1 MAACARRSPRSQDTH
16 QRLSQHPGKLLSCPA
31 AVTQDR
37 RAGQSYGEEE
47 LYSSA
52 KQFNITM
59 FARNKTP
66 RHALPQLPSEMTPPS
81 ARLRPL
87 DRLFATPRPRAG
99 SGSRPGFVD
108 LVRDVRRRSL
118 RRRKLWMNNDTD
130 IVSLDQNKNH
140 GLHTPSR
147 KFSTTCVT
155 PKSFGNKDKG
165 EPSLDLGSYKKL
177 SSPVFPDLD
186 SPQTPDTSFS
196 TSASQKENI
205 NPIRIDKKQR
215 RSSLFTPT
223 SIRLR

>member
-1 MAACARRSPRSQDTH
+1 
-16 QRLSQHPGKLLSCPA
+16 
-31 AVTQDR
+31 
-37 RAGQSYGEEE
+37 
-47 LYSSA
+47 
-52 KQFNITM
+52 M
-59 FARNKTP
+59 FARNKTL
-66 RHALPQLPSEMTPPS
+66 RHDSPQLSEMTPPS

-87 DRLFATPRPRAG
+87 DRLFATPRPR
-99 SGSRPGFVD
+99 SGSRSGFVD

-118 RRRKLWMNNDTD
+118 RRRKLWMNNDTN

-155 PKSFGNKDKG
+155 PKSFGNRDKV
-165 EPSLDLGSYKKL
+165 EASLDLGSYKKL

-186 SPQTPDTSFS
+186 STQTPDTSFS
-196 TSASQKENI
+196 SSASQKENI